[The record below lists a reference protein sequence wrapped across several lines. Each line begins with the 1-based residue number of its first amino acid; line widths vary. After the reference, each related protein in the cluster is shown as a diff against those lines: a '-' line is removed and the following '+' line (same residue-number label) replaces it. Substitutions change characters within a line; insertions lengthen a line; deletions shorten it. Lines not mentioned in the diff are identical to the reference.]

1 MKDVWGETITNVEP
15 QKVNKKKIIIAIIIA
30 IIVVTAIITIGLY
43 NTNKQARTWIDKNIF
58 RKEIQQDKA
67 VTIEIAE
74 NQDSNI
80 YAFNKYIG
88 ILDKTNFTIYG
99 NTGNKENELEIQ
111 ISNPI
116 FNSANRFLAIAENK
130 GQKLYLITDKEITWE
145 AEVEGNISQIL
156 VNKNGYVAVVIVDT
170 SYKTVIKMYSP
181 QGKELFNTYL
191 SSTRAV
197 DVSISN
203 DNKYL
208 AIAEIDTSGTII
220 QSNIKVVSID
230 KASTDPTNSLVNTY
244 KSEENKLI
252 TSIKYQEKNKLVC
265 MYTDSIHEIANEK
278 DETLIESKDKKVI
291 FQSILLNGNACQI
304 EEKSSGLFTADSQV
318 NIINIDSKSI
328 KQYTAD
334 SIAKE
339 LYTYGNI
346 MALNLGT
353 EIEFINTDGW
363 LVKRYVANQEIT
375 NIVVSDNLAGII
387 YRDKI
392 EIVKYTMK
400 KEVLKIIANYNNFKE
415 RNGGRN
421 GNNARYSN
429 SFICTNFNIFR
440 I

>member
-145 AEVEGNISQIL
+145 AEIEGNISQIL

-392 EIVKYTMK
+392 EIVN
-400 KEVLKIIANYNNFKE
+400 L
-415 RNGGRN
+415 
-421 GNNARYSN
+421 
-429 SFICTNFNIFR
+429 
-440 I
+440 

>member
-278 DETLIESKDKKVI
+278 DETLIESKHKKVI

-392 EIVKYTMK
+392 EIVN
-400 KEVLKIIANYNNFKE
+400 L
-415 RNGGRN
+415 
-421 GNNARYSN
+421 
-429 SFICTNFNIFR
+429 
-440 I
+440 